1 MDKKNIIHN
10 IIGYGVFI
18 AILGA
23 VVIARFVCGAMI
35 HVDGM
40 SMSPTFKD
48 GGYVCATIVK
58 DDDTIN
64 AGDIVIFKHE
74 GVYLIKRVHATPG
87 EATQPDEV
95 KSIPSLTMKDN
106 EYYVLGDNWENSN
119 DSRYFGAISR
129 EDIEF
134 KFNGLYWTRPQV
146 FIGVF
151 IPVILLIAALTIA
164 LIPASRTKRSK
175 KPTNVED
182 VDNASNE

>member
-1 MDKKNIIHN
+1 
-10 IIGYGVFI
+10 
-18 AILGA
+18 
-23 VVIARFVCGAMI
+23 
-35 HVDGM
+35 
-40 SMSPTFKD
+40 
-48 GGYVCATIVK
+48 
-58 DDDTIN
+58 
-64 AGDIVIFKHE
+64 
-74 GVYLIKRVHATPG
+74 
-87 EATQPDEV
+87 
-95 KSIPSLTMKDN
+95 MKDN

-164 LIPASRTKRSK
+164 LIPASRTKRNK
-175 KPTNVED
+175 KPTNVEA